1 MLLWGYPRSFATR
14 LEIRLRVALWNTFLK
29 HHKSMRRFPLE
40 LRAHGPGGES
50 WVTLRIYK
58 IGLKELY
65 IRLDAGYQWC

>member
-29 HHKSMRRFPLE
+29 HHKPMRRFLLE
-40 LRAHGPGGES
+40 LRAHGPGGTS
-50 WVTLRIYK
+50 WVTLRICK